1 MRKRLEEESARSL
14 EHRENLK
21 TGPGGIYDLDF
32 LISGLALRE
41 GTTSLAR
48 RPLVARGE
56 LLLEIEGT
64 LRLEAKELLEAARL
78 FAVVDH
84 AIRLVTGQ
92 GSARLP
98 VGQRGA
104 SVAELASHWLGDE
117 LVPGEL
123 AARLDEARRSVR
135 AAFAKVFG

>member
-1 MRKRLEEESARSL
+1 MLL
-14 EHRENLK
+14 
-21 TGPGGIYDLDF
+21 GM
-32 LISGLALRE
+32 E
-41 GTTSLAR
+41 GA
-48 RPLVARGE
+48 VG
-56 LLLEIEGT
+56 
-64 LRLEAKELLEAARL
+64 LEAKELLEAARL
-78 FAVVDH
+78 FAAVDH

-117 LVPGEL
+117 LAPGEL

-135 AAFAKVFG
+135 AVFAKVFG